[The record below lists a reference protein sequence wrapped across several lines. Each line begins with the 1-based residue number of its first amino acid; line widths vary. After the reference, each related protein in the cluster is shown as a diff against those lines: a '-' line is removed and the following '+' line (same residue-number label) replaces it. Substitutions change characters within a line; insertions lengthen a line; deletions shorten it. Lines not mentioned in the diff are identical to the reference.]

1 MMNSSKTFAYIVQSD
16 DTFENLAK
24 RYGTT
29 AETIVAINPMMDSDY
44 LVTGQVIAMP
54 GDPPSARGPR
64 FGERRR
70 AELERRRRR
79 ELERR
84 RRAKFGRRRGRM
96 S

>member
-29 AETIVAINPMMDSDY
+29 VETIVEINPMMDSDY

-64 FGERRR
+64 FAERRR

-84 RRAKFGRRRGRM
+84 RRAKFGRRRRRM